1 MPKIHPDISTILE
14 VISEYSG
21 KSNILEE
28 IAEIIRPVQIFLDGE
43 AENFGLAP
51 KYWGQCKVL
60 IDGPGITTTHVG
72 FTQRNN

>member
-1 MPKIHPDISTILE
+1 MPKIHPDISNILE
-14 VISEYSG
+14 VISE
-21 KSNILEE
+21 IL
-28 IAEIIRPVQIFLDGE
+28 RPVQIFLDGE